1 MSDSLDLR
9 GVPTAGCPSC
19 GSELFKIVAAF
30 DEDYEVCYYFLDAEC
45 WECGSLITAPTPL
58 DLPSP

>member
-1 MSDSLDLR
+1 
-9 GVPTAGCPSC
+9 
-19 GSELFKIVAAF
+19 LFKIVAAF

-45 WECGSLITAPTPL
+45 WECGAYLTAPTPL